1 MSAANPS
8 SESDR
13 EPGTTILG
21 DVLYADQSRA
31 RVPEAEW
38 LALVEATAAGDQKAL
53 RTLYERMHRVVFTL
67 VLRIVQNTAS
77 AEELTVDV
85 FHDVWR
91 KAGTYDASGGT
102 VVGWMMNQ
110 ARSRALD
117 RLRFEQRKKR
127 AHNPTA
133 LEPDGTASGADQA
146 LESQDRARSLQMAL
160 SALTTPE
167 REAIETA
174 FFHDCTHSEVA
185 SKLNQPLGTIKTRI
199 RTGLLKLRD
208 RLRASGDQ

>member
-1 MSAANPS
+1 VSAPHPTTK
-8 SESDR
+8 SDR
-13 EPGTTILG
+13 EGTTTLG
-21 DVLYADQSRA
+21 DLLYADQSRP

-38 LALVEATAAGDQKAL
+38 LALVEAIAAGDQQAL
-53 RTLYERMHRVVFTL
+53 ATLYERMHRLVFTL
-67 VLRIVQNTAS
+67 MLRIVQNTAS

-102 VVGWMMNQ
+102 VVGWIMNQ

-117 RLRFEQRKKR
+117 RLRFERRKKR
-127 AHNPTA
+127 AHSPTA
-133 LEPDGTASGADQA
+133 FEADGVASGADEA
-146 LESQDRARSLQMAL
+146 LESHDQERLLRMAL
-160 SALTTPE
+160 TALTATE

-185 SKLNQPLGTIKTRI
+185 SRLNQPLGTIKTRI

-208 RLRASGDQ
+208 RLLATGDE